1 MKLVM
6 FEVDGRPRAGR
17 LEGEAIVELGGSIKE
32 ILASGALERARQATG
47 AKHARKAVK
56 LLPLGLC
63 HCGGQSIQ
71 LRLDYLR
78 NRVDRFIELGVFGGH
93 CLSE

>member
-1 MKLVM
+1 
-6 FEVDGRPRAGR
+6 
-17 LEGEAIVELGGSIKE
+17 
-32 ILASGALERARQATG
+32 
-47 AKHARKAVK
+47 VK

-78 NRVDRFIELGVFGGH
+78 NRVDRFIELGIFSGHCPLRITASVASHNECVVDRFGGASW
-93 CLSE
+93 LFGSPWRDGLQAIQFDFQVLYQSEFCGKS